1 MRGSVV
7 DIASADLRERL
18 RFSWSPGCPV
28 DIDGLRLVEI
38 PHVTMDDVERVGE
51 MVLNAD
57 VVKAVLDAFAAIHEA
72 RFPIERIELID
83 RYEGDD
89 NRSMAANNTSAFN
102 CRIIPGTD
110 QLSQHAY
117 GLAVDLNPAV
127 NPYMFDDMT
136 ILPPGSDRF
145 LDRALDV
152 PGLIKPDGPAVKAF
166 ADIGWKW
173 GGAWDGLKDYHH
185 FSATGG

>member
-1 MRGSVV
+1 MHGSVV
-7 DIASADLRERL
+7 DISNTELRARL
-18 RFSWSPGCPV
+18 RFSWSPNCPV

-38 PHVTMDDVERVGE
+38 PYVTMEDGERVGE
-51 MVLNAD
+51 MVLNAG
-57 VVKAVLDAFAAIHEA
+57 VAEAVLEAFAVIHAA
-72 RFPIERIELID
+72 RFPIARMELID

-117 GLAVDLNPAV
+117 GLAVDLNPAL
-127 NPYMFDDMT
+127 NPYMFDAET
-136 ILPPGSDRF
+136 ILPPGSERY
-145 LDRALDV
+145 LDRTLDV
-152 PGLIKPDGPAVKAF
+152 PGLIQPDGPAVKAF
-166 ADIGWKW
+166 SAIGWTW
-173 GGAWDGLKDYHH
+173 GGAWEGLKDYHH